1 MTTATAAMFSRH
13 GEIGTTGL
21 NRFGGYVY
29 EEFLRELR
37 GKRAVE
43 VYREMS
49 NNDATIG
56 AMLFAIK
63 MLMRQ
68 AEWPI
73 EPFSDAPEDV
83 ANAEFLESCLEDMDQ
98 PWTDTL
104 GEILSMLPYGWCWN
118 EIVYKTRQGP
128 LQLDPNF
135 HSKFN
140 DGRTGWR
147 KLPIR
152 AQDSLWMW
160 DFAPSGDIKGM
171 FQVAPPDYMI
181 RYLPWEKSLLF
192 RPEATK
198 GNPEGRSV
206 LRNAYRSWYMKK
218 HVENIEAIG
227 IERDLAGLPIAWV
240 PPDML
245 EPDAPPERLAILD
258 AVRRIVTN
266 IKRDE
271 QEGLVFPLLYDDNG
285 NKAYDLTLLSTGSR
299 RQFDTTAIIGRWDQR
314 ILMTVLADFIL
325 LGHTKVGTFS
335 LSSSKT
341 ELFAS
346 AIGAWMDAIAEVMN
360 RQAIPRLFAF
370 NGLPLDR
377 LPRLTHGDIESAD
390 LGELGTFIQTLASAG
405 AQIFPNPELEN
416 HLLKQAGLPAV
427 QDTEHLGVVGD
438 PDPEELEL
446 PPGREEADPLD
457 VPDPNAPPPVPAK
470 GPQDNVPGAA
480 A

>member
-1 MTTATAAMFSRH
+1 MTTTVTGAMFNRF
-13 GEIGTTGL
+13 GEIGSTGL
-21 NRFGGYVY
+21 NRFGGYIY
-29 EEFLRELR
+29 EEFLKELR

-49 NNDATIG
+49 QNDATVG
-56 AMLFAIK
+56 SMLFAIK

-73 EPFSDAPEDV
+73 KPFSDAPEDM
-83 ANAEFLESCLEDMDQ
+83 ANADFLKSCFEDMDQ

-104 GEILSMLPYGWCWN
+104 GEILSMLPHGWCWN

-128 LQLDPNF
+128 TSADPNF
-135 HSKFN
+135 HSKYS

-147 KLPIR
+147 KMPVR

-160 DFAPSGDIKGM
+160 DFAENGDVKGM
-171 FQVAPPDYMI
+171 FQVAAPDYKI

-192 RPEATK
+192 RPESSK

-206 LRNAYRSWYMKK
+206 LRNAYRAWYMKK
-218 HVENIEAIG
+218 HIENIEAIG
-227 IERDLAGLPIAWV
+227 VERDLAGLPIAWV
-240 PPDML
+240 PPDIL
-245 EPDAPPERLAILD
+245 EPDAPAERKAILD
-258 AVRRIVTN
+258 AVRKIVTT

-271 QEGLVFPLLYDDNG
+271 QEGLVFPLVYDDQG
-285 NKAYDLTLLSTGSR
+285 NKQFDLTLLSTGSR
-299 RQFDTTAIIGRWDQR
+299 RNFDTSGIIGRWDQR

-360 RQAIPRLFAF
+360 RHAIPRLFAF
-370 NGLPLDR
+370 NGLPIDR
-377 LPRLTHGDIESAD
+377 LPRLEHGDIESAD
-390 LGELGTFIQTLASAG
+390 LGELGTFIQQLSAAG
-405 AQIFPNPELEN
+405 ATIFPNPKLEN
-416 HLLKQAGLPAV
+416 HLLEQAGLPTV
-427 QDTEHLGVVGD
+427 QDADHAPGPDDDDDDEED
-438 PDPEELEL
+438 PDPNE
-446 PPGREEADPLD
+446 GA
-457 VPDPNAPPPVPAK
+457 PDLTGVA
-470 GPQDNVPGAA
+470 
-480 A
+480 